1 MDRNTYIYDLQ
12 IERVFYVIASFPVL
26 LTQMVYS
33 SIFHEPDIGFL
44 RFMLGYESNWKLQD
58 SQNAISVFRLE
69 ASEQGILVLL
79 NSVFIILTFL
89 I

>member
-44 RFMLGYESNWKLQD
+44 RFMLGYESN
-58 SQNAISVFRLE
+58 
-69 ASEQGILVLL
+69 
-79 NSVFIILTFL
+79 
-89 I
+89 